1 MVEEVGLDP
10 ALLNPFHSPHQA
22 VSHLSTNHQ
31 PARCAAPLG
40 PYEARQHGALPW
52 YRGSHPWPRPRAF
65 SRENPLHVHA
75 EVDAALGQKIGRS
88 WSLIWGS
95 ALYAYPRVS
104 TKPKRTR
111 FLARLHALSPHVQD
125 DGFVRSDCDRL
136 SRAMRQQRAGQRRQM
151 GERAAR
157 RVGLILA
164 HDPEAL
170 LTPAARPNSGFL
182 ARPRRR
188 HSCRRSPAPRGAQL
202 QSD

>member
-1 MVEEVGLDP
+1 M
-10 ALLNPFHSPHQA
+10 
-22 VSHLSTNHQ
+22 STQ
-31 PARCAAPLG
+31 R
-40 PYEARQHGALPW
+40 W
-52 YRGSHPWPRPRAF
+52 T
-65 SRENPLHVHA
+65 
-75 EVDAALGQKIGRS
+75 
-88 WSLIWGS
+88 
-95 ALYAYPRVS
+95 LYAYPRVS

-170 LTPAARPNSGFL
+170 LTPAARPNS
-182 ARPRRR
+182 
-188 HSCRRSPAPRGAQL
+188 
-202 QSD
+202 